1 MSWARPAPGARSP
14 CGPGPTPAT
23 SRSRSPTPGPASPMR
38 SATRSTI
45 HSSPPSRSA
54 AAPAR
59 GWRSCAAWWSTSTV
73 ARCGSRPG
81 PARERRSSSGC
92 QSTTLPRRSGA
103 DSHVRVGVGRRVWQG
118 SGMHRLA
125 LCGLATA
132 AVIAT
137 IATTAVSARGDDA
150 RALPAI
156 PKSGVVTIVKLDKE
170 VDLGLAPFLDR
181 VASSGKPGDLLV
193 IEINTLGGRIDPR
206 AISAGALIAL
216 ACDVIAVAPAATI
229 GAATPVQIG
238 PSGEMSP
245 VDAKVVSF
253 MRSEMRAT
261 ALAKGRRGDPHKL
274 VTLDGHQALAWG
286 VAQIQAADEE
296 QLFRALERAPATIS
310 RPQISWAE
318 RLARLLSDPV
328 VSSVLMTLGML
339 GILIELWSPGHGAAL
354 LAGLCCLGLFFF
366 GHHIAMLA
374 GWETI
379 VMFVVGLVLV
389 GFEIFVPGHIVPG
402 VIGVL
407 LIVAA
412 LVLAFINLDA
422 VPIGVAWR
430 AGWLPDALGSVFG
443 SLGATLLVGWAIVQ
457 LLPRTAVGRALVL
470 DACLPSG
477 TGAPKDNR

>member
-193 IEINTLGGRIDPR
+193 IEINTLGGRIDAAIRIRDALLHTAALTVCWVNPR

-229 GAATPVQIG
+229 GAAMPVQVG
-238 PSGEMSP
+238 PTGEMSP

-261 ALAKGRRGDPHKL
+261 ALAKGRRGDLAEAMVDADAAVPGLGEPHKL
-274 VTLDGHQALAWG
+274 VTLD
-286 VAQIQAADEE
+286 
-296 QLFRALERAPATIS
+296 
-310 RPQISWAE
+310 
-318 RLARLLSDPV
+318 
-328 VSSVLMTLGML
+328 
-339 GILIELWSPGHGAAL
+339 
-354 LAGLCCLGLFFF
+354 
-366 GHHIAMLA
+366 
-374 GWETI
+374 
-379 VMFVVGLVLV
+379 
-389 GFEIFVPGHIVPG
+389 
-402 VIGVL
+402 
-407 LIVAA
+407 
-412 LVLAFINLDA
+412 
-422 VPIGVAWR
+422 
-430 AGWLPDALGSVFG
+430 
-443 SLGATLLVGWAIVQ
+443 
-457 LLPRTAVGRALVL
+457 
-470 DACLPSG
+470 
-477 TGAPKDNR
+477 

>member
-1 MSWARPAPGARSP
+1 M
-14 CGPGPTPAT
+14 
-23 SRSRSPTPGPASPMR
+23 
-38 SATRSTI
+38 
-45 HSSPPSRSA
+45 
-54 AAPAR
+54 
-59 GWRSCAAWWSTSTV
+59 
-73 ARCGSRPG
+73 
-81 PARERRSSSGC
+81 
-92 QSTTLPRRSGA
+92 L
-103 DSHVRVGVGRRVWQG
+103 
-118 SGMHRLA
+118 RLA
-125 LCGLATA
+125 LCMLVAATA
-132 AVIAT
+132 T
-137 IATTAVSARGDDA
+137 A
-150 RALPAI
+150 RAEGSRALSPI
-156 PKSGVVTIVKLDKE
+156 PKTGPVTVVKIDKV
-170 VDLGLAPFLDR
+170 VDLGLAPFIDR
-181 VASSGKPGDLLV
+181 ITSAGERGDLLV
-193 IEINTLGGRIDPR
+193 LDINTLGGRIDAAIMIRDALLHTEARTVCWVNPR

-216 ACDVIAVAPAATI
+216 ACDVIAVAPGATL

-238 PSGEMSP
+238 PSGEMAP
-245 VDAKVVSF
+245 VEAKVVSF

-261 ALAKGRRGDPHKL
+261 ALAKGRRGDIAEAMVDADASVPGLAEKGKL
-274 VTLDGHQALAWG
+274 LTLDGNQALAWG
-286 VAQIQAADEE
+286 IADVQAADES
-296 QLFRALERAPATIS
+296 QLFRALDRAPPPAIS
-310 RPQISWAE
+310 RPHVSWAE
-318 RLARLLSDPV
+318 DLARLLSDPL
-328 VSSVLMTLGML
+328 VSSMLMTLGML
-339 GILIELWSPGHGAAL
+339 GILIELWAPGHGAAL
-354 LAGLCCLGLFFF
+354 CAGLCCLGLFFF